1 MRKTVRLRC
10 AHDKYLTAEEDEESV
25 TLDRSGSSRSAKWT
39 VEFVDNSDGFIRLK
53 SCYNKCLTASDKP
66 FLLGM
71 TGRKVL
77 QTTPK
82 RLDSSVEWEPVSEN
96 GVVKL
101 KTRFGQFLRANGGLP
116 PWRNSVTHDMPQ
128 RTATQECIL
137 WEVHVV
143 EILEAKSSPVVSAP
157 PPVEKSDSFSSV
169 SSSSS
174 TRLVKSAAS
183 FSWNESKDSFEI
195 RSPPKGNGER
205 MIYFHIA
212 NEHGEIDEGF
222 EELCITFKGNDVVDL
237 TKRLERELG
246 IEGITVCNRSP
257 LTGKL
262 YPLRLHL
269 PPNNATMHIIV
280 VPASSNGEF
289 PS

>member
-1 MRKTVRLRC
+1 MVVYIFAPDPNIYNKNTIMEFFQQAKTVRLRC

-25 TLDRSGSSRSAKWT
+25 TQDRSGSSRSAKWT
-39 VEFVDNSDGFIRLK
+39 VEFVDNSDDFIRLK
-53 SCYNKCLTASDKP
+53 SCYNKYLTASDKP

-71 TGRKVL
+71 TGRKVV

-82 RLDSSVEWEPVSEN
+82 RLDSSVEWEPVREN

-157 PPVEKSDSFSSV
+157 PPVDKSDSFSSV

-174 TRLVKSAAS
+174 TRTVKSAAS
-183 FSWNESKDSFEI
+183 FSWNEVLQPFALFFFSSFQV
-195 RSPPKGNGER
+195 KN
-205 MIYFHIA
+205 
-212 NEHGEIDEGF
+212 
-222 EELCITFKGNDVVDL
+222 
-237 TKRLERELG
+237 
-246 IEGITVCNRSP
+246 
-257 LTGKL
+257 
-262 YPLRLHL
+262 
-269 PPNNATMHIIV
+269 
-280 VPASSNGEF
+280 
-289 PS
+289 